1 MRFSN
6 LSRHLII
13 NNMNEHLETLLY
25 KLRQLYT
32 QGKEIGLS
40 LEEAVIYGTD
50 YADEWPTE
58 EFDKSS
64 EQEDQ
69 HGES

>member
-1 MRFSN
+1 ME
-6 LSRHLII
+6 
-13 NNMNEHLETLLY
+13 EHFETLMG

-50 YADEWPTE
+50 YADEWPME

-64 EQEDQ
+64 QQEDQ
-69 HGES
+69 DGQP

>member
-1 MRFSN
+1 
-6 LSRHLII
+6 
-13 NNMNEHLETLLY
+13 MNEHYETLLD

>member
-1 MRFSN
+1 ME
-6 LSRHLII
+6 
-13 NNMNEHLETLLY
+13 EHFETLMG

-50 YADEWPTE
+50 YADEWPME

-64 EQEDQ
+64 QQEDQ
-69 HGES
+69 DGQPENKIAP

>member
-1 MRFSN
+1 MG
-6 LSRHLII
+6 
-13 NNMNEHLETLLY
+13 
-25 KLRQLYT
+25 KLRQLYI

-50 YADEWPTE
+50 YADEWPRE

-69 HGES
+69 DGQP

>member
-1 MRFSN
+1 ME
-6 LSRHLII
+6 
-13 NNMNEHLETLLY
+13 EHFETLMG
-25 KLRQLYT
+25 KLRQLYI

-50 YADEWPTE
+50 YADEWPRE

-69 HGES
+69 DGQP

>member
-1 MRFSN
+1 
-6 LSRHLII
+6 
-13 NNMNEHLETLLY
+13 MNEHFETLLG

-50 YADEWPTE
+50 YADEWHTE
-58 EFDKSS
+58 EFEKSS
-64 EQEDQ
+64 EQEDK

>member
-69 HGES
+69 DG

>member
-1 MRFSN
+1 ME
-6 LSRHLII
+6 
-13 NNMNEHLETLLY
+13 EHFETLMG

-50 YADEWPTE
+50 HADEWPKE

-69 HGES
+69 DGQP

>member
-1 MRFSN
+1 ME
-6 LSRHLII
+6 
-13 NNMNEHLETLLY
+13 EHFETLMR
-25 KLRQLYT
+25 KLRQLYN

-50 YADEWPTE
+50 YADEWSTE

-69 HGES
+69 DG